1 MGTVEIKKSKKNR
14 QQGLKE
20 RKRQITM
27 NSQKIC
33 YRRTNPTKKNRQL
46 KNIEHCKFIGRLIV

>member
-1 MGTVEIKKSKKNR
+1 MGIVEIKKSKKNR

-20 RKRQITM
+20 RKIQITM

-33 YRRTNPTKKNRQL
+33 YRRTNPTKKNQTTE
-46 KNIEHCKFIGRLIV
+46 KH